1 METKGKMVRN
11 NVTGAGF
18 ISEGSTGISAVEDQ
32 QNSSDMEHQSDASL
46 DYTDYL
52 EI

>member
-1 METKGKMVRN
+1 MESKGKMVRT
-11 NVTGAGF
+11 NVGAAGF
-18 ISEGSTGISAVEDQ
+18 TSEGSTGISAVEDQ
-32 QNSSDMEHQSDASL
+32 QNSDMEHQSDASL